1 MLDKIELRNRR
12 VFELDFKDT
21 WEPAF
26 GEVNGREGFLQV
38 SVNKPEGEG
47 VNINDGLLTFGFTST
62 VKAFVKNDDKP
73 DSDEIEDAML
83 IAQMEVKYKL
93 VYGYSLEKELVEQLI
108 QDESWFFQRDARLFL
123 NEVASG
129 VLANTAHD
137 YIKLPL

>member
-1 MLDKIELRNRR
+1 MLDKIELRNRL
-12 VFELDFKDT
+12 VFELDYKDT

-26 GEVNGREGFLQV
+26 GDVNGRDGFLQV

-47 VNINDGLLTFGFTST
+47 ININDGLLTFVFTST

-73 DSDEIEDAML
+73 DSVEIEDAML

-93 VYGYSLEKELVEQLI
+93 VYGHSLEKELVEQLI

-129 VLANTAHD
+129 VLVNTAHD